1 MRLLL
6 KLLGGLLALSLLA
19 ITGLAVLVYSD
30 SRPLVIKD
38 HTLTE
43 AERTWAR
50 QWLSNANPQDRQEG
64 DRVLLTLSEREANIL
79 SAYLID
85 KVSDKVGEGRLAVT
99 FARDR
104 ARLAASLG
112 LPWDPQGHFINLE
125 LELVSGDG
133 LPRITEARLAG
144 LPIPGALAQTLAD
157 RLIQTLDQ
165 SRLLQRVDLIPGLAL
180 VTYEWHPE
188 ALNQVGGG
196 LLSVADRTRVLPY
209 QEALQNHTAKR
220 PKDAKIPLTEL
231 LSLVLIKAG
240 QRPDTDPQAENQ
252 AAILAL
258 TAYINHQ
265 TVRDPS
271 RPALTGPKPPW
282 RTVTL
287 KDRAD
292 LANHFMASAA
302 ITGQGGDALS
312 DLIGLFKEVADAQDG
327 SGFSF
332 ADLTADRAGTRF
344 ASLAT
349 GTRQGALA
357 MQNAALKG
365 LHDTAI
371 LPTLEDLPEGLDQ
384 ATFAATFQD
393 TKSPAY
399 RRLSAQIEQRI
410 DALPLFR
417 QATR

>member
-1 MRLLL
+1 MRLLI
-6 KLLGGLLALSLLA
+6 KLLGGLLALGLLA
-19 ITGLAVLVYSD
+19 ITGLALLVYSD

-38 HTLTE
+38 RPLTE

-50 QWLSNANPQDRQEG
+50 QWLSEANPQGRRVGE
-64 DRVLLTLSEREANIL
+64 RVLLTLSEREANIL
-79 SAYLID
+79 GAYLI
-85 KVSDKVGEGRLAVT
+85 DKVGEGRLAVT
-99 FARDR
+99 LGRDR
-104 ARLAASLG
+104 ARLATSLG

-125 LELVSGDG
+125 IELVAGEG
-133 LPRITEARLAG
+133 LPRIAKARLAG

-157 RLIQTLDQ
+157 RLLQTLDQ

-188 ALNQVGGG
+188 ALSQVGSG

-209 QEALQNHTAKR
+209 QEALLNHTAKR
-220 PKDAKIPLTEL
+220 PKDAKIPLSEL
-231 LSLVLIKAG
+231 LSLVLAEAG
-240 QRPDTDPQAENQ
+240 QRPGTDPQEENR

-265 TVRDPS
+265 TVRDPA
-271 RPALTGPKPPW
+271 RPTAVGPNPKW

-287 KDRAD
+287 SDRPD

-302 ITGQGGDALS
+302 ITGQGGNALA

-332 ADLTADRAGTRF
+332 ADLTADRAGNRF

-349 GTRQGALA
+349 STRKGALA
-357 MQNAALKG
+357 VQDAARRG
-365 LHDTAI
+365 LPEAAI
-371 LPTLEDLPEGLDQ
+371 LPALEGLPEGLDR

-399 RRLSAQIEQRI
+399 QRLSEHIEQRI